1 MGFVYL
7 PVSTTKWTYIMSRVL
22 TIEQLQATEVL
33 PHWFSSHRSLAV
45 GIATSGAGI
54 GGLVYSLIT
63 GRLIQALGVVWTY
76 RILGACSLVMISL
89 SGLLMKERKSTRR
102 SRGRPFNPR
111 HFGRIEILLVVC
123 WGFVTELGYIALL
136 YSLPTYATSIG
147 LNPYQGS
154 IVQAMLNLGLGVGR
168 PVVGYYSD
176 KVGRIN
182 MAMTMT
188 WICAFLVFALWIPA
202 HSYGMLIT
210 FALLVGMTVGTFWS
224 AVSPVLAEVAGLVE
238 LGSILGSIFLALVIP
253 TTFAEAIAMQL
264 ARGTSSFGDFLTSQI
279 FVGCMFVIGALSLF
293 LLRSWKIADTEM
305 KAAATTSEAR
315 HALTSAAVTSRAGN
329 NFWLTPRRAFRLER
343 V

>member
-1 MGFVYL
+1 M
-7 PVSTTKWTYIMSRVL
+7 
-22 TIEQLQATEVL
+22 

-45 GIATSGAGI
+45 GLATSGAGI
-54 GGLVYSLIT
+54 GGLAYSLIT
-63 GRLIQALGVVWTY
+63 GRLIQALGFVWTY
-76 RILGACSLVMISL
+76 RILGFCSLSMITL
-89 SGLLMKERKSTRR
+89 SALLIKERKQGAKR
-102 SRGRPFNPR
+102 SKSRPFNPH

-147 LNPYQGS
+147 LNATQGS
-154 IVQAMLNLGLGVGR
+154 VVQAMLNLGLGVGR

-188 WICAFLVFALWIPA
+188 WICAFLCFAIWIPA
-202 HSYGMLIT
+202 HSYPMLIT

-224 AVSPVLAEVAGLVE
+224 AVSPVLAEIAGLVE
-238 LGSILGSIFLALVIP
+238 LGSILGSIFLALVVP

-264 ARGTSSFGDFLTSQI
+264 VHGTARSVGDFLSSQI
-279 FVGCMFVIGALSLF
+279 FTGCMFVIGALALF
-293 LLRSWKIADTEM
+293 LLRSWKIADTER
-305 KAAATTSEAR
+305 KAASEAR
-315 HALTSAAVTSRAGN
+315 HALTTSAATVSSRAGPS
-329 NFWLTPRRAFRLER
+329 FWLTPRRAFRLER